1 MLIEV
6 LTFYM
11 VALYSLLV
19 IFCGIFFDTNDLEIS
34 VIFIIKYILYLISL
48 NDFLQ
53 NHEPD

>member
-34 VIFIIKYILYLISL
+34 VIFIIKYKLYLISL